1 MPKLSPIYRFI
12 SVLIVCIVFI
22 LVGTPVQT
30 QERPEDIQNEIKN
43 LEGQIQHNRGI
54 QQDLER
60 QLRETSVAEDRE
72 ELERRLEKLRIH
84 IEELERNLNDIRN
97 TQKGPMPGPNDGPP
111 PTFIES
117 IINALKSPTVWAAI
131 IGAIGAIIA
140 ALIGIKKRK

>member
-30 QERPEDIQNEIKN
+30 QERPEDIQNEIQN
-43 LEGQIQHNRGI
+43 LKGQIQHNRGI

>member
-12 SVLIVCIVFI
+12 LALIVCI

-30 QERPEDIQNEIKN
+30 QERPEDIQNEIQN
-43 LEGQIQHNRGI
+43 LKGQIEHNRGI
-54 QQDLER
+54 QKDLER
-60 QLRETSVAEDRE
+60 QLRETPGGEDRE

-84 IEELERNLNDIRN
+84 IEELERNLNDLRN
-97 TQKGPMPGPNDGPP
+97 AQKTPTPGPNNGPP
-111 PTFIES
+111 PTFIEF